1 MKKTGLFAALV
12 TVLAIL
18 SLPCTSVAD
27 KSFNIHLPQGGLV
40 NLRITT
46 CALKSVRIHN
56 FDFSENGET
65 FSLDAAPNGSKDS
78 MQSISIDFHVGST
91 LVQSELVTIGPGRTE
106 QQVYC
111 PDSFDQ
117 IVIGCF
123 GY

>member
-1 MKKTGLFAALV
+1 MKKTGLLVALV

-18 SLPCTSVAD
+18 SLPCTSAGD

-46 CALKSVRIHN
+46 CALKNIRIHN
-56 FDFSENGET
+56 FDFSENGDT
-65 FSLDAAPNGSKDS
+65 FFIEGAPNGPTDS
-78 MQSISIDFHVGST
+78 IQNISIEFHESST
-91 LVQSELVTIGPGRTE
+91 LAQSELVTIGPGRTE